1 MMNGDRIPKRTAAL
15 LTAAFLI
22 ACGGGGGAPGDQ
34 LAPAVSSVSPA
45 DQAIISASNATVVT
59 ATFTEAI
66 DCAKVTAASLAVTE
80 GATAVPGNV
89 SCSSN
94 TLTYTASAGLPTD
107 ATLSVKVDAS
117 LADLAGN
124 RLVSAYSWAFRVRP
138 WTVQT
143 GTAAA
148 DVAGAVAVDA
158 GGNVYL
164 VGSSAGSLDGATSA
178 GMFDAVL
185 VKYDRFG
192 SKLWSRQFGSRADD
206 LALAVVV
213 DSSGNVYVCGTTDGR
228 IDGAPP
234 SAVSGA
240 FVAKYDSAGARQWV
254 RQIQSGQTDMV
265 RSLAVDAAGDV
276 VAAGYTTGSL
286 FAQYAGG
293 GSDAFLMKIDSAGD
307 LKWGRQFGT
316 AHTDN
321 AGGVAVD
328 AQRNVFLVGYTYG
341 GSTNAGSAD
350 VLVAK
355 YDADGVSQWVQQ
367 FGNAGLDVASGVAI
381 GPAGSLFVVGRT
393 ERAFA
398 GEAHAGGLDA
408 FVARLNP
415 SGQLEWMRLI
425 GSSGDEMA
433 RGVAVDAAG
442 NVLIAGETKGALQS
456 GAAAGATDGFLA
468 KFDPSGARRWLR
480 QFGTPADESVTSVGI
495 DSGGN
500 AFVTGQTAGSI
511 DGKAKLGDSDLFL
524 LKFAPDGTKR

>member
-1 MMNGDRIPKRTAAL
+1 MNGDRIPKRTAAL

-45 DQAIISASNATVVT
+45 DQAIITASNATVVT
-59 ATFTEAI
+59 VTFTEAI

-80 GATAVPGNV
+80 GATAVPGSV
-89 SCSSN
+89 SCSSK
-94 TLTYTASAGLPTD
+94 TLSYTASAGLPTD

-124 RLVSAYSWAFRVRP
+124 RLGSAYSWAFRVRP

-178 GMFDAVL
+178 GIFDAVL

-213 DSSGNVYVCGTTDGR
+213 DNSGNVYVGGTTDGR
-228 IDGAPP
+228 MDGAPP

-240 FVAKYDSAGARQWV
+240 FVAKYDSAGSRQWI
-254 RQIQSGQTDMV
+254 RQMQSGQTDMV

-276 VAAGYTTGSL
+276 IAVGYTTGSL

-316 AHTDN
+316 ARTDN

-367 FGNAGLDVASGVAI
+367 FGTAGLDVAAGVAI

-393 ERAFA
+393 EAALA

-408 FVARLNP
+408 FVARLNT
-415 SGQLEWMRLI
+415 SGQLEWLRLI

-433 RGVAVDAAG
+433 RGLAVDAAG
-442 NVLIAGETKGALQS
+442 NVMVVGETKGALQS

-480 QFGTPADESVTSVGI
+480 QFGTPGEESVTSVGI

-500 AFVTGQTAGSI
+500 AFVTGQTAGAI
-511 DGKAKLGDSDLFL
+511 DGKANLGDSDLFL